1 MRQTD
6 QLSEGS
12 TVMADKYETPVL
24 EVLDIG
30 EDVILTSGEEP
41 DVIITDVK

>member
-1 MRQTD
+1 MP
-6 QLSEGS
+6 
-12 TVMADKYETPVL
+12 DKYETPEL

-41 DVIITDVK
+41 VPVLTTPMPK

>member
-1 MRQTD
+1 
-6 QLSEGS
+6 
-12 TVMADKYETPVL
+12 MADKYETPVL

-41 DVIITDVK
+41 EPVDTTIK

>member
-1 MRQTD
+1 
-6 QLSEGS
+6 
-12 TVMADKYETPVL
+12 MAEKYEVPVL

-41 DVIITDVK
+41 EPLDTTIK

>member
-1 MRQTD
+1 MP
-6 QLSEGS
+6 E
-12 TVMADKYETPVL
+12 KYEAPVL

-41 DVIITDVK
+41 IEDATSVPKTTPPHFE

>member
-1 MRQTD
+1 
-6 QLSEGS
+6 
-12 TVMADKYETPVL
+12 MAEKYETPVL

-41 DVIITDVK
+41 KELSTDLIEDTTVYL

>member
-1 MRQTD
+1 
-6 QLSEGS
+6 
-12 TVMADKYETPVL
+12 MADKYETPVL

>member
-1 MRQTD
+1 
-6 QLSEGS
+6 
-12 TVMADKYETPVL
+12 MAEKYETPAL

-41 DVIITDVK
+41 EPAGSSPK